1 MSLVKDGR
9 LGKIEYCWVIAVC
22 CALLQAFGMGLI
34 LNCGSLF
41 YVYICD
47 DLGFLRADIST
58 YMTGYFVGTTIG
70 TPLAGWILSKF
81 DIRRV
86 MGGAICVLAFSVGIM
101 SAYSE
106 IWQWQLSGFLVGFFG
121 ACIFVLPS
129 ASMVGNWF
137 VKKRGTIYGI
147 VMACSSIS
155 AAVFAQVINAI
166 IMAYGWRCGYLFVGL
181 ASFAVIFPCCFL
193 FRYKPS
199 DVGAKPYGDGEVSR
213 EVSAKQKRGV
223 SMKVA
228 VASVSFWCLLLFAG
242 IASFCH
248 GGVEQHIPGYMVQL
262 GLGTA
267 FGATVISAQSAGS
280 VMDKLIMGWLNDR
293 IGVRQTTIVELVVII
308 VGLLGF
314 IFTRNPVLLV
324 LSAIAFGAQDS
335 LMSVSLPLLIR
346 EIFGNKYYTRIH
358 GWIRA
363 GVGTLGTFSGVFVG
377 WVYDVTGTFEPA
389 FAVLIALFLVAM
401 LCVLLAYL
409 CGKKL
414 VWEEADGAA
423 PASAKA

>member
-1 MSLVKDGR
+1 MS
-9 LGKIEYCWVIAVC
+9 
-22 CALLQAFGMGLI
+22 
-34 LNCGSLF
+34 
-41 YVYICD
+41 
-47 DLGFLRADIST
+47 T
-58 YMTGYFVGTTIG
+58 
-70 TPLAGWILSKF
+70 
-81 DIRRV
+81 
-86 MGGAICVLAFSVGIM
+86 
-101 SAYSE
+101 YSE
-106 IWQWQLSGFLVGFFG
+106 IWQWQLSGFFVGFFG

-181 ASFAVIFPCCFL
+181 ASFAVVFPCCFL
-193 FRYKPS
+193 FRYRPS
-199 DVGAKPYGDGEVSR
+199 DIGSRPYGDGEVAE

-223 SMKVA
+223 PMKVA
-228 VASVSFWCLLLFAG
+228 VASVSFWCLFLFAG

-262 GLGTA
+262 GLGT
-267 FGATVISAQSAGS
+267 
-280 VMDKLIMGWLNDR
+280 
-293 IGVRQTTIVELVVII
+293 
-308 VGLLGF
+308 
-314 IFTRNPVLLV
+314 
-324 LSAIAFGAQDS
+324 AFGAQDS

-363 GVGTLGTFSGVFVG
+363 DVGTLGTFSGVFVG

-389 FAVLIALFLVAM
+389 FAVRIALFLVAT
-401 LCVLLAYL
+401 LWFTGPRAR
-409 CGKKL
+409 GR
-414 VWEEADGAA
+414 
-423 PASAKA
+423 PIF